1 MPKRIG
7 DREGWKGTR
16 LLSHWTRT
24 VAKKLEVEDRN
35 EVNFN
40 WSYILEETGS
50 SSWDNETGKD
60 VDSSRFT

>member
-7 DREGWKGTR
+7 DKKGWKGTR

-24 VAKKLEVEDRN
+24 VAEKLEVEDRN

>member
-24 VAKKLEVEDRN
+24 VAEKLEVEDRN

-40 WSYILEETGS
+40 WFYILEETGS
-50 SSWDNETGKD
+50 SSWAYETGKE
-60 VDSSRFT
+60 VDSIRFT

>member
-1 MPKRIG
+1 MTGR
-7 DREGWKGTR
+7 GWKGTR

-24 VAKKLEVEDRN
+24 VAEKLEVEDRN

>member
-24 VAKKLEVEDRN
+24 VAEKLEVEDRN

-40 WSYILEETGS
+40 WFYILEEIGLRN
-50 SSWDNETGKD
+50 WM
-60 VDSSRFT
+60 